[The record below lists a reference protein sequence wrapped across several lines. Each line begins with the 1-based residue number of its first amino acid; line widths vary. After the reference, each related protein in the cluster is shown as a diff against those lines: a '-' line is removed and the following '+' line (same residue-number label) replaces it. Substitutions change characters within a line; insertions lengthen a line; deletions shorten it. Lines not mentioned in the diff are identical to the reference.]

1 MNTLSISR
9 HCARL
14 LLAAWNSADVSRIQ
28 SALDLAEGVHPARL
42 GYAEQERVELLHEIA
57 AGIRQWMNCQK
68 SGEDL
73 NVSLELL
80 RHLSQG
86 SGLSSP
92 TYIKEALPLE
102 MPVYARH

>member
-14 LLAAWNSADVSRIQ
+14 LLAAWNSADVSRVR
-28 SALDLAEGVHPARL
+28 SALDLAEGVHTARL
-42 GYAEQERVELLHEIA
+42 GYSEQERVELLHEIA
-57 AGIRQWMNCQK
+57 AMIRQWMNREK

-73 NVSLELL
+73 NASLDLL
-80 RHLSQG
+80 RHLAQG

-92 TYIKEALPLE
+92 AYIKEALPLE